1 MTENPQAPIS
11 DTDKLASV
19 LAELERER
27 QKRVDTGQWSK
38 GVRPV
43 LIAIPQAGEAP
54 EAAQQRALYA
64 YLAEH
69 PDAPKAIAAYDW
81 MAVEVVD
88 PAPTIELP
96 DMIRDHDH
104 GQAVDVTPRPPWRP
118 PVGPASPPSPPSRSL
133 PPAPGSGALGVDP
146 ARMNIPARI
155 HDAEQRRTRNFN
167 DDTWG
172 DPSGWPIRYPRGN
185 RNGW

>member
-43 LIAIPQAGEAP
+43 LMAIPQAGEAP

-81 MAVEVVD
+81 MLVEVID
-88 PAPTIELP
+88 PAPVVEVHPYAP
-96 DMIRDHDH
+96 DHID
-104 GQAVDVTPRPPWRP
+104 AVDVTPRRP
-118 PVGPASPPSPPSRSL
+118 PPSPPPSSARSL
-133 PPAPGSGALGVDP
+133 PPAPGAGALSVDP

-155 HDAEQRRTRNFN
+155 HDAEQRRTRRFQ
-167 DDTWG
+167 DDEWG
-172 DPSGWPIRYPRGN
+172 SPAEHPLRYPRGN

>member
-27 QKRVDTGQWSK
+27 QKRVDAGQWSK

-43 LIAIPQAGEAP
+43 LVAVPLDGEAL

-64 YLAEH
+64 YLAQC

-81 MAVEVVD
+81 IHHIIIDPKPVV
-88 PAPTIELP
+88 ELP
-96 DMIRDHDH
+96 GEQFGQPDM
-104 GQAVDVTPRPPWRP
+104 VDATPSPRPP
-118 PVGPASPPSPPSRSL
+118 
-133 PPAPGSGALGVDP
+133 
-146 ARMNIPARI
+146 
-155 HDAEQRRTRNFN
+155 
-167 DDTWG
+167 
-172 DPSGWPIRYPRGN
+172 
-185 RNGW
+185 

>member
-81 MAVEVVD
+81 MLVEVVD
-88 PAPTIELP
+88 PAPTVETHPYAP
-96 DMIRDHDH
+96 DHAD
-104 GQAVDVTPRPPWRP
+104 AVDVTPRRP
-118 PVGPASPPSPPSRSL
+118 PTPSPPLPRAGPL
-133 PPAPGSGALGVDP
+133 PPAPGAGALSVDP

-155 HDAEQRRTRNFN
+155 HDAEHRRTRNFN

-172 DPSGWPIRYPRGN
+172 DPAQWPIRYPKGN

>member
-1 MTENPQAPIS
+1 MTENQQTPPTS

-27 QKRVDTGQWSK
+27 QKRVDAGQWSK

-43 LIAIPQAGEAP
+43 LMAIPQAGETL
-54 EAAQQRALYA
+54 EVAQQREVYR
-64 YLAEH
+64 YLVEH

-81 MAVEVVD
+81 IVYKIIDPKPAVETHPYAPDHVD
-88 PAPTIELP
+88 
-96 DMIRDHDH
+96 
-104 GQAVDVTPRPPWRP
+104 AVDVTPRSP
-118 PVGPASPPSPPSRSL
+118 PPSPPPSSARSL
-133 PPAPGSGALGVDP
+133 PPAPGAGALSVDP

-155 HDAEQRRTRNFN
+155 HDAEQRRTRRFQ
-167 DDTWG
+167 DDEWG
-172 DPSGWPIRYPRGN
+172 SPAEHPLRYPRGN

>member
-43 LIAIPQAGEAP
+43 LMAIPQAGEAP
-54 EAAQQRALYA
+54 EVAQQRALYA

-81 MAVEVVD
+81 MAVEVID
-88 PAPTIELP
+88 PPSTVELP
-96 DMIRDHDH
+96 CEQFDGHDARDI
-104 GQAVDVTPRPPWRP
+104 TPPWRP
-118 PVGPASPPSPPSRSL
+118 PVAPASPPAAPS
-133 PPAPGSGALGVDP
+133 PPAPGAGALSADP
-146 ARMNIPARI
+146 AHMNIPARI

-172 DPSGWPIRYPRGN
+172 DPTGWPIRYPNGN
-185 RNGW
+185 RSGW